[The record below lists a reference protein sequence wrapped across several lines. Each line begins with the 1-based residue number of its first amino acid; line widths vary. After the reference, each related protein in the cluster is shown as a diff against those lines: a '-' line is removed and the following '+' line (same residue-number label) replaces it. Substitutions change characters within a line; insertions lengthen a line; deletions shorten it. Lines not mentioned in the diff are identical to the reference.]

1 LPTNGVAA
9 SFLWS
14 SAPPWYTEFVAST
27 ADVNPNSRIPRNAT
41 TFVNTAA
48 YDRAVYVR
56 REKVNFTRTAQAAI
70 TAAASLAALLL
81 TAPTALAQPA
91 EPGAADNAAAD
102 NDRSRNDQPAQ
113 DSNCPMCDLVKA
125 AQQLPPPDLSGW
137 NIPPLVD
144 VSVPVGLGVGL
155 PSPVPAIAF
164 PINLGA
170 PQLPPPPDLTQLPAP
185 QLPPPPSLPS
195 WQPTWCGPGVPGFTP
210 CI

>member
-1 LPTNGVAA
+1 MSL
-9 SFLWS
+9 
-14 SAPPWYTEFVAST
+14 
-27 ADVNPNSRIPRNAT
+27 
-41 TFVNTAA
+41 
-48 YDRAVYVR
+48 
-56 REKVNFTRTAQAAI
+56 KRTAQAAV
-70 TAAASLAALLL
+70 TTAASLAALLFSD
-81 TAPTALAQPA
+81 ALATADPA
-91 EPGAADNAAAD
+91 PQEPGVVDNAAAD
-102 NDRSRNDQPAQ
+102 NDRARNDQPAQ
-113 DSNCPMCDLVKA
+113 DPNCPMCDLVKA

-144 VSVPVGLGVGL
+144 VSVPVGFGVGL

-164 PINLGA
+164 PITLGA